1 MPLFSL
7 FGSTRKPERRESSI
21 SSNKFST
28 EFSEENPSFGNYTS
42 NGILTSVEG
51 DRLKLKYS
59 GLLSKSG
66 APEVYAVVSYG
77 DNRQW
82 DRENYYRMNNN
93 GRGTFEV
100 SLPVTDNMDINVAF
114 KDGAN
119 NWDNNSGKNYSFNSH

>member
-7 FGSTRKPERRESSI
+7 FGSTRKPERRENSI
-21 SSNKFST
+21 SNKFST

-42 NGILTSVEG
+42 NGILMNVEG

-59 GLLSKSG
+59 GLLPKSG